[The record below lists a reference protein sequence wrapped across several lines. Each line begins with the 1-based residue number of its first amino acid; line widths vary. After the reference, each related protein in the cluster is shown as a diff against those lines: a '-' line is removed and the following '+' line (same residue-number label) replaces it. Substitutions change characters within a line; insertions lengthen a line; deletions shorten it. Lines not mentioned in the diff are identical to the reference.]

1 MASEDSLPA
10 GIIAEEA
17 SGQSVMVSDDA
28 LPAGILAEEARG
40 QSVMASEDA
49 LSAEIIADGA
59 LPESSAEGIIAE
71 GTLPESFA
79 EGAASDAQV
88 VAGEDAPKEVMAD
101 AVPGDGG
108 PQGSTAAV
116 QTSVAGKE
124 ASVGMELSFQ
134 AEWTPPATELQAKPE
149 DATAELSDGEVR
161 CPACSLATPTDKLA
175 CRHCR
180 FTLVHPDG
188 ISYDALMAARAL
200 RSALHNTFMKRRL
213 VMGGIEIKA
222 VLLRQRAGEG
232 ADGAPG
238 AGREEGAEEE
248 EEGDD
253 ESGDRVLAGV
263 ELVETIESLQV
274 HVSKRVLR
282 GLLSDK

>member
-1 MASEDSLPA
+1 MAS
-10 GIIAEEA
+10 
-17 SGQSVMVSDDA
+17 VSTTF
-28 LPAGILAEEARG
+28 
-40 QSVMASEDA
+40 S
-49 LSAEIIADGA
+49 DG
-59 LPESSAEGIIAE
+59 
-71 GTLPESFA
+71 T
-79 EGAASDAQV
+79 ASDPV
-88 VAGEDAPKEVMAD
+88 IVAGEDAPRGAPVAATSEVKA
-101 AVPGDGG
+101 
-108 PQGSTAAV
+108 
-116 QTSVAGKE
+116 SVAGKE

-149 DATAELSDGEVR
+149 DATAELTDGEVR
-161 CPACSLATPTDKLA
+161 CPACSLVTPGDKLA

-188 ISYDALMAARAL
+188 ISYDALLAASAL

-222 VLLRQRAGEG
+222 VLLRQRAEAVVEQEG
-232 ADGAPG
+232 ASPD
-238 AGREEGAEEE
+238 E

-274 HVSKRVLR
+274 HSKPQTPRCTLKASR
-282 GLLSDK
+282 CTPSPKPYTSPP